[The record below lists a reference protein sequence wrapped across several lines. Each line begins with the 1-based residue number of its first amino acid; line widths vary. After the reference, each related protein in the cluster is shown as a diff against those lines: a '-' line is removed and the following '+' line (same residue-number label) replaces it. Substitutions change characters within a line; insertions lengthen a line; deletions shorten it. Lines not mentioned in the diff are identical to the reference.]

1 MDLVLIGENLWRSF
15 KSYANELPLITFD
28 KFERDRSER
37 KTIFELLAKQKA
49 ESLISRERIRHREFT
64 CHPVIAEVDIQLR
77 MIVRCNNERKGRA
90 IKKEKKIRE
99 REREV
104 YLKAERRRGIGSA

>member
-1 MDLVLIGENLWRSF
+1 MQMNF
-15 KSYANELPLITFD
+15 PLITFD

-49 ESLISRERIRHREFT
+49 ESLISRKRIRHREFT

-90 IKKEKKIRE
+90 IKKEKKKVRE
-99 REREV
+99 RE
-104 YLKAERRRGIGSA
+104 KERYI